1 VAGLAARL
9 AAKLAAGCI
18 GGAVGV
24 ADRAGALRT
33 VLVLPVV

>member
-1 VAGLAARL
+1 VAGLAVRL

-24 ADRAGALRT
+24 ADRAGVLRT
-33 VLVLPVV
+33 VLVLPIV

>member
-1 VAGLAARL
+1 VVGLAVRL
-9 AAKLAAGCI
+9 AAKLAAGYI

-24 ADRAGALRT
+24 ANYTRALWT